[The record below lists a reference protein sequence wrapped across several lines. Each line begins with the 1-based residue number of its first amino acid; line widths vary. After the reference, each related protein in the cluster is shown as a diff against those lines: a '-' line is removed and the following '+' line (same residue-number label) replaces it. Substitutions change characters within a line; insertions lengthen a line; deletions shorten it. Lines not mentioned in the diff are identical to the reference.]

1 MKLKLAPQ
9 VAWQVIDGEA
19 VIIDLASGVTI
30 GLNPSGT
37 FIWTKLLEQDDTAA
51 AEAVVSEYGIAR
63 EEAAADVAELIATLR
78 ERNLVV
84 APAAGS

>member
-37 FIWTKLLEQDDTAA
+37 FIWTRLLEHDATAA
-51 AEAVVSEYGIAR
+51 AEALVSEYGIAS
-63 EEAAADVAELIATLR
+63 EEAVADVAELIATLR

-84 APAAGS
+84 AAAGHA

>member
-1 MKLKLAPQ
+1 VKLKLAPQ

-37 FIWTKLLEQDDTAA
+37 FIWTKLLEQDDAAA
-51 AEAVVSEYGIAR
+51 AEAVVNEYGIAR

-84 APAAGS
+84 AAAAAP

>member
-37 FIWTKLLEQDDTAA
+37 FIWTKLLEQDAA
-51 AEAVVSEYGIAR
+51 AAADAVASEYGIAR
-63 EEAAADVAELIATLR
+63 EEAIADVAELIATLR

-84 APAAGS
+84 AAAVTS